1 MKKVIYAFIKYL
13 LFWFCYFVFFRL
25 LFLVYNFDKTV
36 QMGLSDFFGAFLHG
50 SRMDLSMA
58 SYISVIPGLLFVTA
72 PFISHRVI
80 ATIIKWYTVLILV
93 IATFFG
99 LLDASLYTAWG
110 TRLDAQVIPYLT
122 DLAGITA
129 TVSILNAII
138 ALVAEAAIVLGSLY
152 LFNRLFTLPFLKAP
166 KALWYTAPVILFLT
180 AALIIPVRGGLNTA
194 PLNFSTVYFSENLY
208 SNHSAYNY
216 LWSFNHALVH
226 KKINTDNLHYFPDEQ
241 CRKNISWIYNLNQ
254 EQPPVYIRTKGNVP
268 VNVVFVLLESFSDK
282 DIQPLG
288 GLPGLTPCLN
298 KLCKEG
304 ILFSSFYATGN
315 RSDKG
320 ISSFLASYP
329 ALIKASSIILYP
341 EKMKKLSFLPDF
353 FRKKGYDLS
362 FHYGGDVNFYNTS
375 MILIQSGVKSIVSR
389 KDFPLQISTIQKW
402 GVPDEFLY
410 QRTFEDIE
418 KMKQPFFS
426 MVYNISSHEPFDVP
440 SFNRIKGNSV
450 SDKYCNS
457 IAYADSCLGHFVDQL
472 KKSALWDNTLVIIT
486 SDHTSLQPG
495 PTTYR
500 DMASYRI
507 PMLWIGGAVDTTF
520 VCNNLSMQTDL
531 SSTLIQ
537 QLGWV
542 PEPSYFSKNMF
553 GSSHYAFFLR
563 NEGWGFLSEET
574 GFFMNFQAHKQEFYY
589 GENSSAKDSLITF
602 SKSFVQYLHADFQSK

>member
-1 MKKVIYAFIKYL
+1 MKKVLTSFIKYL
-13 LFWFCYFVFFRL
+13 LFWFCYFLVFRL
-25 LFLVYNFDKTV
+25 LFLIYNFDKTSE
-36 QMGLSDFFGAFLHG
+36 MGLSGFFGSFLHG

-58 SYISVIPGLLFVTA
+58 SYITVIPGLLLMVSFFAGNRITG
-72 PFISHRVI
+72 IVI
-80 ATIIKWYTVLILV
+80 RWYTILILV

-99 LLDASLYTAWG
+99 LLDMSLYPAWG

-122 DLAGITA
+122 DIAGITA
-129 TVSILNAII
+129 TVSLWMAFI
-138 ALVAEAAIVLGSLY
+138 ALIAEAAIVFGAVWAFDRIFYSS
-152 LFNRLFTLPFLKAP
+152 FIKAP
-166 KALWYTAPVILFLT
+166 AARWYSGPVMLFLT

-208 SNHSAYNY
+208 TNHAAYNY
-216 LWSFNHALVH
+216 LWSFNHALLHRKSHGNPV
-226 KKINTDNLHYFPDEQ
+226 HYFDEEQ
-241 CRKNISWIYNLNQ
+241 CKKNISFLYDLNQ
-254 EQPPVYIRTKGNVP
+254 ENPPVYIKKKDGKP
-268 VNVVFVLLESFSDK
+268 VNIVFVLLESFSDK
-282 DIQPLG
+282 DIEPLG
-288 GLPGLTPCLN
+288 GIPGLTPCLN
-298 KLCKEG
+298 KMCGEG

-341 EKMKKLSFLPDF
+341 EKMKKLSYLPDF

-375 MILIQSGVKSIVSR
+375 MILIQSGVKNIVSR
-389 KDFPLQISTIQKW
+389 NDFPLGVSTKQKW
-402 GVPDEFLY
+402 GAPDEYLY

-440 SFNRIKGNSV
+440 GFHRIKGNTV
-450 SDKYCNS
+450 SDRYCNS
-457 IAYADSCLGHFVDQL
+457 VAYADSCLGHFVDQL
-472 KKSALWDNTLVIIT
+472 KASPLWENTLVIIT

-500 DMASYRI
+500 DTASYRI

-520 VCNNLSMQTDL
+520 VCRNLSMQTDL

-537 QLGWV
+537 QLGWT

-553 GSSHYAFFLR
+553 GSKHFAFFIR

-574 GFFMNFQAHKQEFYY
+574 GFFMDFQAHKQEYYY
-589 GENSSAKDSLITF
+589 GEDNPARDSLVTF
-602 SKSFVQYLHADFQSK
+602 SKSFVQYLHTDFQNK